1 MKSATQLGKMIGK
14 SAREVNELLK
24 AKGYIDGTP
33 GNYSMTEAG
42 REHGEIR
49 FKDNGYGG
57 YAARA
62 WSFMMWNDEVAYEID
77 DPDAWKEEVNRNRKA
92 AGLDPIEDF

>member
-33 GNYSMTEAG
+33 GNYSMTAL
-42 REHGEIR
+42 IR
-49 FKDNGYGG
+49 RTPALDDS
-57 YAARA
+57 
-62 WSFMMWNDEVAYEID
+62 SFFTSLRSQCCTI
-77 DPDAWKEEVNRNRKA
+77 
-92 AGLDPIEDF
+92 